1 MQYAREPRP
10 TQLELVHYSPVAD
23 PGRITAPPV
32 AARTMPADIEA
43 EESEYGYSEMCLNG
57 APRQCLKWLAPVLRD
72 LSQADAPG
80 WLTLIDPPEQVSHG
94 WLRSAGLDPQRILI
108 VRPNRGMDRL
118 ALCCE
123 ILRLGYSHTVVSW
136 LPTQGREVAR
146 LEAAA
151 RIGNSRCLN
160 IRLDLPRAA

>member
-10 TQLELVHYSPVAD
+10 AQLELVHHNQSLMHSNKAL
-23 PGRITAPPV
+23 TAPVPEFNCE
-32 AARTMPADIEA
+32 ADDA
-43 EESEYGYSEMCLNG
+43 EFGYSEICLNG

-72 LSQADAPG
+72 LSQAEAPG
-80 WLTLIDPPEQVSHG
+80 WLTLLDPPEQVSHA
-94 WLRSAGLDPQRILI
+94 WLRQAGLDPWRILI

-136 LPTQGREVAR
+136 LSGSTREVKS
-146 LEAAA
+146 LDAAA
-151 RIGNSRCLN
+151 RSGNSRCLN
-160 IRLDLPRAA
+160 VRLDVSRAA